1 VSVLDNVDAG
11 LAQGIQELLQFCADN
26 GLQARITSGFRTRG
40 QQQYLYNRYI
50 NGNSMLPAVP
60 PDHSAHEYGWAVD
73 LVVTPNEYQQAV
85 GEAWVKY
92 WGGSFGGR
100 SDPVHFELPG
110 AGAYAF
116 QLGEE
121 TDQKRAIW
129 GPQSANAPQEKTTF
143 AQGAYDFIL
152 GMFPGY
158 DLVQLAATL
167 AMLIPGLKQA
177 TVLDWLSNPHKYPK
191 KLVLLQELLGLL

>member
-1 VSVLDNVDAG
+1 MSVLDNVDAG

-121 TDQKRAIW
+121 TDQKRAIHN
-129 GPQSANAPQEKTTF
+129 PPMRRKKKPRLLKARTILFSAC
-143 AQGAYDFIL
+143 
-152 GMFPGY
+152 FP
-158 DLVQLAATL
+158 VT
-167 AMLIPGLKQA
+167 I
-177 TVLDWLSNPHKYPK
+177 WSNWPP
-191 KLVLLQELLGLL
+191 LWRCSFRA